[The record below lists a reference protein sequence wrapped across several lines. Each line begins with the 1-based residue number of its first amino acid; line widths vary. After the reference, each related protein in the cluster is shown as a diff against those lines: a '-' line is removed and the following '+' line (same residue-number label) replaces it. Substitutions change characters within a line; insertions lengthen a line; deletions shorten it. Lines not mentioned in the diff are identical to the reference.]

1 MRSGAIL
8 AVNFH
13 FRRTCTPT
21 GMAAPNHATD
31 PQHATRPLFLGID
44 VGGTNIKLGVVDDAG
59 RVIGKS
65 HLATE
70 EQRGPADAVKRT
82 LLASQQL
89 LSSFG
94 LALGDLAAIGLAT
107 PGTQDL
113 KTGKLLR
120 PHNLPHWF
128 HFPIRQ
134 CVADAFG
141 LPVAYANDANA
152 AAYGEFWV
160 GSGRE
165 FHSIVLLT
173 LGTGVGG
180 GIIIGDLNVEGE
192 HSHGS
197 ECGHIIV
204 DNSPQAR
211 MCGCGQ
217 PGHLEAYCSATALI
231 KRAQDELDRGS
242 ATTLRSRVRQGAELS
257 GLMIAEEA
265 EKGDPQA
272 AGLIAELATWLGLG
286 IVSLMHC
293 VDPGAVILGGAMN
306 FGGHEAPLGR
316 SFLDRV
322 RSVVRG
328 RAFPVLA
335 ENTIIDFA
343 ALGGDAGF
351 IGAAGIARLRHHAAA
366 RLPATAKTS

>member
-1 MRSGAIL
+1 MALTPPTERS
-8 AVNFH
+8 F
-13 FRRTCTPT
+13 TP
-21 GMAAPNHATD
+21 
-31 PQHATRPLFLGID
+31 PLFLGID
-44 VGGTNIKLGVVDDAG
+44 VGGTNTKLGVVDNAG
-59 RVIGKS
+59 RVAGKF
-65 HLATE
+65 HLETE
-70 EQRGPADAVKRT
+70 EQRGPVDAVARIKKAADA
-82 LLASQQL
+82 LLAR
-89 LSSFG
+89 LSLNS
-94 LALGDLAAIGLAT
+94 GDLAAVGLAT

-113 KTGKLLR
+113 KTGTLLH

-128 HFPIRQ
+128 DFPIRQ
-134 CVADAFG
+134 AVADAFG

-180 GIIIGDLNVEGE
+180 GIIIGELNVEGE

-231 KRAQDELDRGS
+231 QRAQEELDRGT
-242 ATTLRSRVRQGAELS
+242 ATSLLSRLQAGEELS
-257 GLMIAEEA
+257 GLMIAQE
-265 EKGDPQA
+265 A
-272 AGLIAELATWLGLG
+272 AGGDGLAMKLIDELATWLGLG
-286 IVSLMHC
+286 IVSLIHC

-306 FGGHEAPLGR
+306 FGGHAAPLGR
-316 SFLDRV
+316 RFLARV
-322 RSVVRG
+322 RSVVKE
-328 RAFPVLA
+328 RAFPTLA
-335 ENTIIDFA
+335 KETVIDFA
-343 ALGGDAGF
+343 TLGGDAGF
-351 IGAAGIARLRHHAAA
+351 IGAAGIARLSHHQPQPSAD
-366 RLPATAKTS
+366 

>member
-1 MRSGAIL
+1 
-8 AVNFH
+8 
-13 FRRTCTPT
+13 
-21 GMAAPNHATD
+21 MAALTPPTD
-31 PQHATRPLFLGID
+31 PSFTRPLFLGID

-59 RVIGKS
+59 RVLGKT
-65 HLATE
+65 HLETAE
-70 EQRGPADAVKRT
+70 ERGPADAVART
-82 LLASQQL
+82 REASQNL
-89 LSSFG
+89 LGSLG
-94 LALGDLAAIGLAT
+94 LKLADLAAIGLAT

-113 KTGKLLR
+113 KAGTLLH

-128 HFPIRQ
+128 NFSIRQ

-231 KRAQDELDRGS
+231 ERAHEELDRGS
-242 ATTLRSRVRQGAELS
+242 PTTLRSRVQPGEELS
-257 GLMIAEEA
+257 GLMIAQEA
-265 EKGDPQA
+265 EKGDALA
-272 AGLIAELATWLGLG
+272 AGLIEELATWLGLG

-306 FGGHEAPLGR
+306 FGGHDAPLGR
-316 SFLDRV
+316 QFLERV
-322 RSVVRG
+322 RSIVKART
-328 RAFPVLA
+328 FPTLA
-335 ENTIIDFA
+335 EKTVIDFA

-351 IGAAGIARLRHHAAA
+351 IGAAGIGRLQHQR
-366 RLPATAKTS
+366 KNS